1 MKFAATILI
10 FYNFTIQKRIV
21 STETIRRNTVHKI
34 DSYQIIFSKVFK
46 IFFLEF
52 ATFTFVNIIQGKKL
66 HLNFRIIFLIMIHY
80 AC

>member
-1 MKFAATILI
+1 M
-10 FYNFTIQKRIV
+10 
-21 STETIRRNTVHKI
+21 ETIRRNTVHKI
-34 DSYQIIFSKVFK
+34 DSYQIIFSKVQ
-46 IFFLEF
+46 IFFFEF